1 MSSTKPPQSGAS
13 ESSAAGTT
21 PESGALLGDA
31 LRSTRIVAI
40 LRGRSGEHVDA
51 VVDTLV
57 DAGVRCLEITMN
69 TPGALD
75 AVRGAAERHGTSAK
89 VGVGTVRTPE
99 HVNRA
104 AEAGAE
110 FVVAPDTDSDV
121 AARVHTHGLG
131 YFPGALTAT
140 EVTTA
145 AKLGATAVKIFP
157 ASLTGPGY
165 IRELRAPLDDI
176 ELLPTGGVTLD
187 LVRPYLDAGACG
199 LGIGSPL
206 LGDALDGGDLGEL
219 RRRAHAFL
227 AETGAAA

>member
-1 MSSTKPPQSGAS
+1 MSSTTPQSGAS
-13 ESSAAGTT
+13 EGSAAGGT
-21 PESGALLGDA
+21 PDSAALLGDA

-75 AVRGAAERHGTSAK
+75 AVRGAVERHGTSAK

-99 HVNRA
+99 HVDRA

-121 AARVHTHGLG
+121 AARVHARGLG
-131 YFPGALTAT
+131 YFPGAFTAS
-140 EVTTA
+140 EVTA
-145 AKLGATAVKIFP
+145 ATKLGATAVKIFP
-157 ASLTGPGY
+157 ASLGGPGY

-176 ELLPTGGVTLD
+176 DLLPTGGVTLD
-187 LVRPYLDAGACG
+187 LVRPFLEAGACG

-219 RRRAHAFL
+219 RRRAHTFL
-227 AETGAAA
+227 AETEAAA

>member
-1 MSSTKPPQSGAS
+1 MRSTNTPQDGAS
-13 ESSAAGTT
+13 ESSAAGST
-21 PESGALLGDA
+21 PESGTLLGEA
-31 LRSTRIVAI
+31 LRSTRVVAI
-40 LRGRSGEHVDA
+40 LRGRSGDHIDA

-75 AVRGAAERHGTSAK
+75 AVRGAAQRHGTSAT

-99 HVNRA
+99 QVDRA
-104 AEAGAE
+104 AEAGAR

-121 AARVHTHGLG
+121 AARVHARGLG
-131 YFPGALTAT
+131 YFPGAFTAS

-157 ASLTGPGY
+157 ASLGGPGY

-176 ELLPTGGVTLD
+176 DLLPTGGVTLD